1 MTNLENTQPVHNA
14 FVVSSI
20 ASEFWQKEPQ
30 GENSLHTSPDGGA
43 IPALCK
49 VGGTGKLEKPDIK
62 KVHLL
67 DEPERFI
74 NYTKNSISHH
84 EVIARTDPFDTQ
96 EALIQSMKD
105 WLKSKY
111 WDAFVPA

>member
-1 MTNLENTQPVHNA
+1 MTKLKNTQPLHNA
-14 FVVSSI
+14 SVVPSI
-20 ASEFWQKEPQ
+20 ASEFTEKDIQ
-30 GENSLHTSPDGGA
+30 GVNSLNTSPDGGT

-111 WDAFVPA
+111 